1 MRKRSWPNATDI
13 DLHGNPNE
21 GMQDGEGVPIHGL
34 LEPRRDQ
41 TTLGDAGVLIWPSA
55 RGLIWPGD
63 PRSPTIWQNGPGLAW
78 PSHAGTHVS
87 APVARPPTHHHL
99 AAPPPPLAPSLSR
112 TSIGAAK
119 SLMDVRRDATGPHAP
134 PNQGGAATPERLR
147 RGSAFA
153 PARALESPPP
163 HARRQREI

>member
-1 MRKRSWPNATDI
+1 MQDEEG
-13 DLHGNPNE
+13 LNE
-21 GMQDGEGVPIHGL
+21 GMPIHGL

-41 TTLGDAGVLIWPSA
+41 TTLGAVGG
-55 RGLIWPGD
+55 GLIWPGD
-63 PRSPTIWQNGPGLAW
+63 PRSPTIWQKGPGLAW